1 MQNGP
6 TVRSA
11 GSSGGC
17 RCQARAGHAPP
28 ARAQLIESNY
38 CRRDRA
44 CRTPSKAKGGTT
56 GQAMPARCDRELC
69 RWECRRS
76 APALREIRRGP
87 SRRCAPAGRRRI
99 AAVATTGQP
108 GADRRHRA
116 LAERDAGAD
125 RRRICARHRGRPA
138 PGRDVAGA
146 AIALSPSSP
155 AALQLQRAG
164 RALDVGARAA
174 GQRASMLPASS
185 WPAVGCAR
193 PRLIHGR
200 RAVHAAAR
208 PRRTS
213 IDRRGRRQRWSRGG
227 RGAPRPAGR
236 RRGGDQVAGFI
247 PPRRWRWPA
256 TATASA

>member
-1 MQNGP
+1 MPLPGAGGACAA
-6 TVRSA
+6 RAIGGDRESISA
-11 GSSGGC
+11 GAS
-17 RCQARAGHAPP
+17 
-28 ARAQLIESNY
+28 
-38 CRRDRA
+38 
-44 CRTPSKAKGGTT
+44 
-56 GQAMPARCDRELC
+56 
-69 RWECRRS
+69 
-76 APALREIRRGP
+76 
-87 SRRCAPAGRRRI
+87 APAGRRR
-99 AAVATTGQP
+99 AQPVATTGQARP
-108 GADRRHRA
+108 DRCPRA
-116 LAERDAGAD
+116 LGEGTAGAA

-146 AIALSPSSP
+146 AIALFPSSP

-236 RRGGDQVAGFI
+236 RRGEDQMAGFI

-256 TATASA
+256 PATASA

>member
-1 MQNGP
+1 MPLPGAGGAC
-6 TVRSA
+6 TARAIGGDRESISA
-11 GSSGGC
+11 GAS
-17 RCQARAGHAPP
+17 
-28 ARAQLIESNY
+28 
-38 CRRDRA
+38 
-44 CRTPSKAKGGTT
+44 
-56 GQAMPARCDRELC
+56 
-69 RWECRRS
+69 
-76 APALREIRRGP
+76 
-87 SRRCAPAGRRRI
+87 APAGRRR
-99 AAVATTGQP
+99 AQPVATTGQARP
-108 GADRRHRA
+108 DRCPRA
-116 LAERDAGAD
+116 LGEGTAGAD

-146 AIALSPSSP
+146 AIAPFPSSP

-200 RAVHAAAR
+200 RVHAAAR

-256 TATASA
+256 PATASA